1 LIVNFL
7 ENIFARLKA
16 SGDAAVLQ
24 EIHAGRVDSVSG
36 SELLALVAQARSF
49 VARAGLKS
57 GDRCALLG
65 PNSIR
70 WVAVDLALMA
80 EGVTVVPL
88 YSRQA
93 PAELVTMM
101 KDCSPARLIC
111 ATSELRDAIAA
122 VWPCG
127 PPPTLFEE
135 IFVRGARSDVRVAS
149 EEDPKEIAYRTVNPV
164 DPITIIYTSGTSG
177 EPKGVM
183 LTADNLNYMMSCTTS
198 RLDRLMKMSPKL
210 SRREQIFHY
219 LPLSFA
225 ASWLTLLSALSR
237 NSVFSLSMDLNRLA
251 DEIKIAQPD
260 YFLNVPTLL
269 ERIRARVEAQMIER
283 GRPIATLFN
292 SAKRAFARKQSGE
305 RRMGDGLWL
314 GLGDAMLFR
323 KIRGAIGPNL
333 KALICGSAPL
343 AVETQRFFMMLG
355 IPVLQAYGLTE
366 TTGICTL
373 DDPQNY
379 APGFVGPAIPG
390 IEIKIGEN
398 SEILVR
404 GPNVF
409 PGYWQRPEAT
419 AKALEGGWFRTG
431 DQGEVNA
438 EGNWRI
444 IGRVKNLIILN
455 SGHNIAPEP
464 IEEELKKLLPAV
476 EHVVLVGNN
485 RSYLGAIFASG
496 AGSSNGLHSDEAQT
510 AIDRVNRSLPH
521 YRQIRAFC
529 FSAEPFSIEN
539 GLLTANGKLKRDAIT
554 ARLREPIE
562 ELYRKKTA

>member
-1 LIVNFL
+1 MNFL
-7 ENIFARLKA
+7 ENIFERLQA
-16 SGDAAVLQ
+16 AGADAVLQ
-24 EIHAGRVDSVSG
+24 EIHAERVESVSG
-36 SELLALVAQARSF
+36 NQLLALVEQARALGGR
-49 VARAGLKS
+49 VGLRA

-65 PNSIR
+65 ANSIR
-70 WVAVDLALMA
+70 WVGVDLALMA

-88 YSRQA
+88 YARQA
-93 PAELVTMM
+93 PAELVAMM
-101 KDCSPARLIC
+101 KDCAPARLLC
-111 ATSELRDAIAA
+111 ATPELRDGITAA
-122 VWPCG
+122 WSG
-127 PPPTLFEE
+127 APPVTLFDEVFAAAKNSADRSTNTASAIRILYEE
-135 IFVRGARSDVRVAS
+135 VKPA
-149 EEDPKEIAYRTVNPV
+149 
-164 DPITIIYTSGTSG
+164 DPITVIYTSGTSG
-177 EPKGVM
+177 EAKGVM
-183 LTADNLNYMMSCTTS
+183 LNVSNLDHMMTCTTA
-198 RLDRLMKMSPKL
+198 RLDRLMETYPNL

-251 DEIKIAQPD
+251 DEIKVAQPD

-269 ERIRARVEAQMIER
+269 ERIRGRIEAQIAER
-283 GRPIATLFN
+283 GSVIAGLFRR
-292 SAKRAFARKQSGE
+292 AKAAFARKVSGTPKSS
-305 RRMGDGLWL
+305 DALWL
-314 GLGDAMLFR
+314 GLGNMLFFR
-323 KIRGAIGPNL
+323 KIRAAIGPNL

-390 IEIKIGEN
+390 IEMKVGEN
-398 SEILVR
+398 TEILVR

-419 AKALEGGWFRTG
+419 AKALEGGWFHTG
-431 DQGEVNA
+431 DQGEVSP

-464 IEEELKKLLPAV
+464 IEEELKKLVPAA

-485 RSYLGAIFASG
+485 RGYLAAIFASG
-496 AGSSNGLHSDEAQT
+496 AGSANGLHSGEAQG
-510 AIDRVNRSLPH
+510 AIDRVNQSLPH

-529 FSAEPFSIEN
+529 ISTEPFSIDN
-539 GLLTANGKLKRDAIT
+539 GLLTANGKLKRDAI
-554 ARLREPIE
+554 ASRLREPIE
-562 ELYRKKTA
+562 DLYRKKAG

>member
-1 LIVNFL
+1 MNFL
-7 ENIFARLKA
+7 ENIFERLR
-16 SGDAAVLQ
+16 AAGADVVLQ
-24 EIHAGRVDSVSG
+24 EIHAGRIESVSG
-36 SELLALVAQARSF
+36 NQLLALVEQARAF
-49 VARAGLKS
+49 VGRVGLRV

-65 PNSIR
+65 ANSIR

-88 YSRQA
+88 YARQA
-93 PAELVTMM
+93 PAELVAMM
-101 KDCSPARLIC
+101 KDCTPARLLC
-111 ATSELRDAIAA
+111 ATPELRDAITAA
-122 VWPCG
+122 SSAA
-127 PPPTLFEE
+127 PPVRLFDEVFAAKPNSADRSTSTASAIRMLYEE
-135 IFVRGARSDVRVAS
+135 VKPA
-149 EEDPKEIAYRTVNPV
+149 DPV
-164 DPITIIYTSGTSG
+164 TIIYTSGTSG
-177 EPKGVM
+177 EAKGVM
-183 LTADNLNYMMSCTTS
+183 LNVSNLDHMMTCTTA
-198 RLDRLMKMSPKL
+198 RLDRLMEMYPKL

-251 DEIKIAQPD
+251 DEIKVGQPD

-269 ERIRARVEAQMIER
+269 ERIRGRIEGQIAARGSV
-283 GRPIATLFN
+283 IAGLFRR
-292 SAKRAFARKQSGE
+292 AKAAFARKLSGTPKSF
-305 RRMGDGLWL
+305 DALWL
-314 GLGDAMLFR
+314 SLGNVLFFR
-323 KIRGAIGPNL
+323 KIRAAIGLNL

-390 IEIKIGEN
+390 IEMKVGEN
-398 SEILVR
+398 TEILVR

-419 AKALEGGWFRTG
+419 AKALEGGWFHTG
-431 DQGEVNA
+431 DQGEVSP

-464 IEEELKKLLPAV
+464 IEEELKKLVPAA

-485 RSYLGAIFASG
+485 RSYLAAIFSSG
-496 AGSSNGLHSDEAQT
+496 AGSVNGLHSVEAQA
-510 AIDRVNRSLPH
+510 AIDRVNQSLPH

-529 FSAEPFSIEN
+529 ISSEPFAIDN
-539 GLLTANGKLKRDAIT
+539 GLLTANGKLKRDAIA
-554 ARLREPIE
+554 ARLREPID
-562 ELYRKKTA
+562 ELYRKKTG